1 MTEQPSAQA
10 NAADTVVLISV
21 PEQRRDH
28 QRARSWDDITAPGK
42 GLAEPRGGG
51 GAAGQREV
59 GCAIRPE
66 GLIRGAG
73 GTSRWH

>member
-10 NAADTVVLISV
+10 NPADTVVLIGV

-28 QRARSWDDITAPGK
+28 QRARPWDDITGPGK
-42 GLAEPRGGG
+42 GLAEPRRGSGT
-51 GAAGQREV
+51 AGQREV
-59 GCAIRPE
+59 GYDIRSE
-66 GLIRGAG
+66 RTVRGAG